1 MMYILHVLGYSWFVM
16 TSYGPTIDV
25 RHHPAGYI
33 SDYQLRKPVVSSSD
47 AAIGTT
53 IRITLKNIPDAA
65 NITFHIEL
73 LNLTASP
80 HSHFTI
86 RDQNGIKE
94 YISLSQKN
102 TIHRFFPGSDALM
115 TLELHHRDPT
125 MIGESLR
132 ILYTGM

>member
-1 MMYILHVLGYSWFVM
+1 M

-25 RHHPAGYI
+25 RRHPVGYI

-86 RDQNGIKE
+86 HNGNGIIG
-94 YISLSQKN
+94 YISLSQRN

-115 TLELHHRDPT
+115 TLEFHHRDPT

-132 ILYTGM
+132 ILYTGMLVQLAVQ

>member
-1 MMYILHVLGYSWFVM
+1 M

-25 RHHPAGYI
+25 RRHPAGYI

-65 NITFHIEL
+65 NITFQIEL

-94 YISLSQKN
+94 YISLSQEN

-115 TLELHHRDPT
+115 TLEFHHRDST

-132 ILYTGM
+132 ILYTGMSVQLAVH

>member
-1 MMYILHVLGYSWFVM
+1 MMHILHVFGYSWFVM
-16 TSYGPTIDV
+16 TSYCPNIDV
-25 RHHPAGYI
+25 LRHPAGYI
-33 SDYQLRKPVVSSSD
+33 SDYQLSKPVVSSSD
-47 AAIGTT
+47 VAVGT
-53 IRITLKNIPDAA
+53 RIHISLKNIPDAA

-73 LNLTASP
+73 LNLTASL

-86 RDQNGIKE
+86 RDRNGIKE